1 MINGKNISNIFDSKS
16 NDNKEIYVKL
26 NNNQKNIYMKPK
38 ERMYQYPQVI
48 NNYDVNVKVNI
59 KKLND
64 NNFNI
69 ENMNITELLGKKLGY
84 NNQRNKSLLNEKK
97 DYFSKTD
104 NNIKFLDSIP
114 TKQNLR
120 KEGIYNNMIA
130 DLKNEFKEIKKKHE
144 LNKENKENKNSKKE
158 KIRNFL
164 FNENKLN
171 ILNKDNNDTKK
182 FAWNI
187 KSENNSHKKSENKER
202 IKIITTQDLI
212 TEKNV
217 TYNNNNLDMIKYS
230 EMNETIKNRTQNHFY
245 KISNDNNTVG
255 KEKTKIGELLKNK
268 EKFQQENKDN
278 LKNAIIYINNK
289 KTQNSKKKPL
299 NATNDFINNNINND
313 NSFINLNEENDEL
326 NLSLK
331 NKIDI
336 KKKYSLT
343 NIIKNNNIM
352 NNYISSSNNQKK
364 IINKCNSYISNKKTI
379 NLDNTQKIM
388 NKDIDIG
395 TKINN
400 NIKQTKILESKD
412 INNKEKNKSRQPK
425 LLYLDKRINKIKNKM
440 INNEYNNNIN
450 QTEINLIKNNLQ
462 TERIIFFSFIKN
474 NVKKE
479 YEKNDI
485 NLNIINKV
493 VKAQNNIILQLKQSQ
508 LILKDEL
515 IKKYNEIKNYKN
527 ICLRLIWFIKENLF
541 RNNINNKKIQ
551 TLQNQIINE
560 NKILRK
566 LFINKTVNNI
576 SINQYNSKKTISD
589 LNEKKLFF
597 NTFNKSKENSNIEN
611 SNCQG
616 RINTFENNDNDKK
629 RNKSIEKFNDKY
641 KANLI
646 SINSKNVNKIQEPN
660 FKYINFKEKKSK
672 YIGDSND
679 TMNIKPGKK
688 IKYLA
693 KYKNNLS
700 LTFEN
705 IYNENILNS

>member
-16 NDNKEIYVKL
+16 NDNKETYVKL

-144 LNKENKENKNSKKE
+144 LNKENKNSKKE
-158 KIRNFL
+158 NIRNFL

-182 FAWNI
+182 FEWNI
-187 KSENNSHKKSENKER
+187 KSENNSHKKSENKKR

-400 NIKQTKILESKD
+400 NIKQTKIFESKD

-541 RNNINNKKIQ
+541 RNNIKNKKIQ

>member
-144 LNKENKENKNSKKE
+144 LNKENKNSKKE

-217 TYNNNNLDMIKYS
+217 TYNNNLDMIKYS

-400 NIKQTKILESKD
+400 NIKQTKILESND

>member
-144 LNKENKENKNSKKE
+144 LNKENKNSKKE

-217 TYNNNNLDMIKYS
+217 TYNNNLDMIKYS

>member
-1 MINGKNISNIFDSKS
+1 MINGKNITNIFASKS

-144 LNKENKENKNSKKE
+144 LNKENKNSKKE
-158 KIRNFL
+158 NIRNFL

-202 IKIITTQDLI
+202 IKIITTHDLI

-388 NKDIDIG
+388 NKDKDIG

-400 NIKQTKILESKD
+400 NIKQTKIFESKD

-576 SINQYNSKKTISD
+576 SINQYNSKKAISD

>member
-144 LNKENKENKNSKKE
+144 LNKENKNSKKE
-158 KIRNFL
+158 NIRNFL

-400 NIKQTKILESKD
+400 NIKQTKIFESKD

-508 LILKDEL
+508 MILKDEL

>member
-144 LNKENKENKNSKKE
+144 LNKENKNSKKE
-158 KIRNFL
+158 NIRNFL

-217 TYNNNNLDMIKYS
+217 TYNNNNNLDMIKYS

-245 KISNDNNTVG
+245 KISNDNNSVG

-400 NIKQTKILESKD
+400 NIKQTKIFESKD

>member
-144 LNKENKENKNSKKE
+144 LNKENKNSKKE

-299 NATNDFINNNINND
+299 NATNDFKNNNINND

-400 NIKQTKILESKD
+400 NIKQTKIFESKD
-412 INNKEKNKSRQPK
+412 IYNKEKNKSRQPK

-700 LTFEN
+700 LTIEN

>member
-144 LNKENKENKNSKKE
+144 LNKENKNSKKE

-217 TYNNNNLDMIKYS
+217 TYNNDLDMIKYS

-400 NIKQTKILESKD
+400 NIKQTKILESND

>member
-144 LNKENKENKNSKKE
+144 LNKENKNSKKE

-202 IKIITTQDLI
+202 VKIITTQDLI

-400 NIKQTKILESKD
+400 NIKQTKIFESKD

>member
-144 LNKENKENKNSKKE
+144 LNKENKNSKKE
-158 KIRNFL
+158 NIRNFL

-217 TYNNNNLDMIKYS
+217 TYNNNLDMIKYS

-299 NATNDFINNNINND
+299 NATNDFKNNNINND

>member
-144 LNKENKENKNSKKE
+144 LNKENKNSKKE
-158 KIRNFL
+158 NIRNFL

-400 NIKQTKILESKD
+400 NIKQTKIFESKD

>member
-144 LNKENKENKNSKKE
+144 LNKENKNSKKE
-158 KIRNFL
+158 NIRNFL

-400 NIKQTKILESKD
+400 NIKQTKIFESKD

-462 TERIIFFSFIKN
+462 IERIIFFSFIKN

>member
-144 LNKENKENKNSKKE
+144 LNKENKNSKKE
-158 KIRNFL
+158 NIRNFL

-182 FAWNI
+182 VAWNI

-217 TYNNNNLDMIKYS
+217 TYNNNLDMIKYS

-400 NIKQTKILESKD
+400 NIKQTKIFESKD

-611 SNCQG
+611 TNCQG

>member
-144 LNKENKENKNSKKE
+144 LNKENKNSKKE
-158 KIRNFL
+158 NIRNFL

-217 TYNNNNLDMIKYS
+217 TYNNNLDMIKYS

-299 NATNDFINNNINND
+299 NATNDFKNNNINND

-440 INNEYNNNIN
+440 INNEYISNIN

>member
-84 NNQRNKSLLNEKK
+84 NNQRNKSLLNKKK

-144 LNKENKENKNSKKE
+144 LNKENKNSKKE
-158 KIRNFL
+158 NIRNFL

-400 NIKQTKILESKD
+400 NIKQTKIFESKD

-541 RNNINNKKIQ
+541 RNNIKNKKIQ

>member
-1 MINGKNISNIFDSKS
+1 
-16 NDNKEIYVKL
+16 
-26 NNNQKNIYMKPK
+26 
-38 ERMYQYPQVI
+38 
-48 NNYDVNVKVNI
+48 
-59 KKLND
+59 
-64 NNFNI
+64 
-69 ENMNITELLGKKLGY
+69 
-84 NNQRNKSLLNEKK
+84 
-97 DYFSKTD
+97 
-104 NNIKFLDSIP
+104 
-114 TKQNLR
+114 
-120 KEGIYNNMIA
+120 
-130 DLKNEFKEIKKKHE
+130 
-144 LNKENKENKNSKKE
+144 
-158 KIRNFL
+158 
-164 FNENKLN
+164 
-171 ILNKDNNDTKK
+171 
-182 FAWNI
+182 
-187 KSENNSHKKSENKER
+187 
-202 IKIITTQDLI
+202 
-212 TEKNV
+212 
-217 TYNNNNLDMIKYS
+217 
-230 EMNETIKNRTQNHFY
+230 
-245 KISNDNNTVG
+245 
-255 KEKTKIGELLKNK
+255 
-268 EKFQQENKDN
+268 
-278 LKNAIIYINNK
+278 
-289 KTQNSKKKPL
+289 
-299 NATNDFINNNINND
+299 
-313 NSFINLNEENDEL
+313 
-326 NLSLK
+326 
-331 NKIDI
+331 
-336 KKKYSLT
+336 
-343 NIIKNNNIM
+343 
-352 NNYISSSNNQKK
+352 
-364 IINKCNSYISNKKTI
+364 
-379 NLDNTQKIM
+379 
-388 NKDIDIG
+388 
-395 TKINN
+395 
-400 NIKQTKILESKD
+400 
-412 INNKEKNKSRQPK
+412 
-425 LLYLDKRINKIKNKM
+425 M

-646 SINSKNVNKIQEPN
+646 SINSKNINKIQEPN

>member
-144 LNKENKENKNSKKE
+144 LNKENKNSKKE

-217 TYNNNNLDMIKYS
+217 TYNNNLDMIKYS

-400 NIKQTKILESKD
+400 NIKQTKILESND

-576 SINQYNSKKTISD
+576 SDNSNNSKKNINE

-597 NTFNKSKENSNIEN
+597 NTFNKLKEKNNVDNSNY
-611 SNCQG
+611 QG

-629 RNKSIEKFNDKY
+629 RNKSFERFNDKY
-641 KANLI
+641 KANLV
-646 SINSKNVNKIQEPN
+646 SINSKNINNNQEPN

-672 YIGDSND
+672 YIGDNND

-700 LTFEN
+700 LTFEK
-705 IYNENILNS
+705 IYNDNILNS

>member
-144 LNKENKENKNSKKE
+144 LNKENKNSKKE
-158 KIRNFL
+158 NIRNFL

-217 TYNNNNLDMIKYS
+217 TYNNNLDMIKYS

-299 NATNDFINNNINND
+299 NATNDFKNNNINND

-400 NIKQTKILESKD
+400 NIKQTKIFESKD

-440 INNEYNNNIN
+440 INNEYISNIN

-705 IYNENILNS
+705 IYNGNILNS

>member
-144 LNKENKENKNSKKE
+144 LNKENKNSKKE
-158 KIRNFL
+158 NIRNFL

-212 TEKNV
+212 AEKNV

>member
-144 LNKENKENKNSKKE
+144 LNKENKNSKKE
-158 KIRNFL
+158 NIRNFL

>member
-144 LNKENKENKNSKKE
+144 LNKENKNSKKE
-158 KIRNFL
+158 NIRNFL
-164 FNENKLN
+164 FNETKLN

-400 NIKQTKILESKD
+400 NIKQTKIFESKD

>member
-144 LNKENKENKNSKKE
+144 LNKENKNSKKE

-217 TYNNNNLDMIKYS
+217 TYNNNLDMIKYS

-400 NIKQTKILESKD
+400 NIKQTKIL
-412 INNKEKNKSRQPK
+412 
-425 LLYLDKRINKIKNKM
+425 
-440 INNEYNNNIN
+440 
-450 QTEINLIKNNLQ
+450 
-462 TERIIFFSFIKN
+462 
-474 NVKKE
+474 
-479 YEKNDI
+479 
-485 NLNIINKV
+485 
-493 VKAQNNIILQLKQSQ
+493 
-508 LILKDEL
+508 
-515 IKKYNEIKNYKN
+515 
-527 ICLRLIWFIKENLF
+527 
-541 RNNINNKKIQ
+541 
-551 TLQNQIINE
+551 
-560 NKILRK
+560 
-566 LFINKTVNNI
+566 
-576 SINQYNSKKTISD
+576 
-589 LNEKKLFF
+589 
-597 NTFNKSKENSNIEN
+597 
-611 SNCQG
+611 
-616 RINTFENNDNDKK
+616 
-629 RNKSIEKFNDKY
+629 
-641 KANLI
+641 
-646 SINSKNVNKIQEPN
+646 
-660 FKYINFKEKKSK
+660 
-672 YIGDSND
+672 
-679 TMNIKPGKK
+679 
-688 IKYLA
+688 
-693 KYKNNLS
+693 
-700 LTFEN
+700 
-705 IYNENILNS
+705 

>member
-144 LNKENKENKNSKKE
+144 LNKENKNSKKE
-158 KIRNFL
+158 NIRNFL

-400 NIKQTKILESKD
+400 NIKQTKIFESKD

-679 TMNIKPGKK
+679 TMNIKPVKK

-693 KYKNNLS
+693 KFKNNLS

>member
-144 LNKENKENKNSKKE
+144 LNKENKNSKKE
-158 KIRNFL
+158 NIRNFL

-299 NATNDFINNNINND
+299 NATNDFKNNNINND

-400 NIKQTKILESKD
+400 NIKQTKIFESKD

-629 RNKSIEKFNDKY
+629 RNKSFERFNDKY

-646 SINSKNVNKIQEPN
+646 SINSKNINRNQEPN

-672 YIGDSND
+672 YIGENND
-679 TMNIKPGKK
+679 TLNIKPGKK

-700 LTFEN
+700 LTFEK
-705 IYNENILNS
+705 IYKDNNLNS

>member
-144 LNKENKENKNSKKE
+144 LNKENKNSKKE
-158 KIRNFL
+158 NIRNFL

-400 NIKQTKILESKD
+400 NIKQTKILESND

>member
-144 LNKENKENKNSKKE
+144 LNKENKNSKKE

-400 NIKQTKILESKD
+400 NIKQTKIFESKD

>member
-144 LNKENKENKNSKKE
+144 LNKENKNSKKE
-158 KIRNFL
+158 NIRNFL

-212 TEKNV
+212 TEKNI

-400 NIKQTKILESKD
+400 NIKQTKIFESKD

-515 IKKYNEIKNYKN
+515 IKKYNEIKSYKN

-541 RNNINNKKIQ
+541 RNNINNKKIK

-576 SINQYNSKKTISD
+576 SINQYNSKKTICD

>member
-144 LNKENKENKNSKKE
+144 LNKENKNSKKE
-158 KIRNFL
+158 NIRNFL

-289 KTQNSKKKPL
+289 KTQNSKKKTL

-425 LLYLDKRINKIKNKM
+425 LLYLDKRITK
-440 INNEYNNNIN
+440 
-450 QTEINLIKNNLQ
+450 
-462 TERIIFFSFIKN
+462 
-474 NVKKE
+474 
-479 YEKNDI
+479 
-485 NLNIINKV
+485 IIN
-493 VKAQNNIILQLKQSQ
+493 
-508 LILKDEL
+508 
-515 IKKYNEIKNYKN
+515 
-527 ICLRLIWFIKENLF
+527 
-541 RNNINNKKIQ
+541 
-551 TLQNQIINE
+551 
-560 NKILRK
+560 
-566 LFINKTVNNI
+566 
-576 SINQYNSKKTISD
+576 
-589 LNEKKLFF
+589 
-597 NTFNKSKENSNIEN
+597 
-611 SNCQG
+611 
-616 RINTFENNDNDKK
+616 
-629 RNKSIEKFNDKY
+629 
-641 KANLI
+641 
-646 SINSKNVNKIQEPN
+646 
-660 FKYINFKEKKSK
+660 
-672 YIGDSND
+672 
-679 TMNIKPGKK
+679 
-688 IKYLA
+688 
-693 KYKNNLS
+693 
-700 LTFEN
+700 
-705 IYNENILNS
+705 

>member
-144 LNKENKENKNSKKE
+144 LNKENKNSKKE
-158 KIRNFL
+158 NIRNFL

-629 RNKSIEKFNDKY
+629 RNTSIEKFNDKY

-700 LTFEN
+700 LTIEN

>member
-144 LNKENKENKNSKKE
+144 LNKENKNSKKE

-217 TYNNNNLDMIKYS
+217 TYNNNLDMIKYS

-400 NIKQTKILESKD
+400 NIKQTKIFESKD

>member
-299 NATNDFINNNINND
+299 NATNDFKNNNINND

-400 NIKQTKILESKD
+400 NIKQTKIFESKD
-412 INNKEKNKSRQPK
+412 IYNKEKNKSRQPK

-440 INNEYNNNIN
+440 INNEYISNIN

>member
-144 LNKENKENKNSKKE
+144 LNKENKNSKKE
-158 KIRNFL
+158 NIRNFL

-299 NATNDFINNNINND
+299 NATNDFKNNNINND

-400 NIKQTKILESKD
+400 NIKQTKIFESKD